1 MGNSQGNGGTMGVK
15 MYYAKLITASSL
27 DAFKVEI
34 YSRKTGEKVKS
45 FYSLS
50 LGDVKDFLS
59 KYFPPVHG
67 EQKSAIIE
75 RYK

>member
-1 MGNSQGNGGTMGVK
+1 

-34 YSRKTGEKVKS
+34 YSRKTGAKVKT
-45 FYSLS
+45 FYSLY
-50 LGDVKDFLS
+50 LVDIKDFLD

-67 EQKSAIIE
+67 TTKSSIIA